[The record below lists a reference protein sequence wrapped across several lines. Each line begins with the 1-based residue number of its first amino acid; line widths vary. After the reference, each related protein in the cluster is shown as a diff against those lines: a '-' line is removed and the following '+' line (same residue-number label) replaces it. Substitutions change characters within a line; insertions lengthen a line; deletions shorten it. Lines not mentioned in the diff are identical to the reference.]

1 MPKIESV
8 LLHDLRMPFKEPYP
22 NAIATLTALETM
34 LVVVTTDDGAI
45 GFGEAAI
52 VEGYTHET
60 RQGGWDFCL
69 NQAQASIGLECHEAM
84 ARWME
89 HRGSHSHA
97 VAAMV
102 SAVEMAL
109 SHPILS
115 AHTDTIRVPMLAPV
129 NAKKHSLLNAEVE
142 RLLAS
147 GFKTLKVKVGF
158 EVASDL
164 ERLSWIQSQVN
175 DRAAIR
181 LDGNQGYSLP
191 QALEFVN
198 RMSPQS
204 IELFEQPCRDT
215 DWDAA
220 VQVAR
225 ASRVPM
231 MLDES
236 IFESRDIAKAGQ
248 LQAAQ
253 YIKLKL
259 VKSGGL
265 SSLLDDLQSITQ
277 HGMKRVLG
285 NGVASEIGCWMEA
298 CVAHATID
306 NAGEFNGFF
315 KPLDRLFQQPLGF
328 EDGCIVLPQGYWP
341 ALDMSAVERL
351 SVRQAQLHA
360 GTA

>member
-1 MPKIESV
+1 MSHIEKIQ
-8 LLHDLRMPFKEPYP
+8 LHDLRMPFKEPYP
-22 NAIATLTALETM
+22 NAIATLTALETL
-34 LVVVTTDDGAI
+34 LVIVTTDDGAI

-60 RQGGWDFCL
+60 RQGGWDFC
-69 NQAQASIGLECHEAM
+69 QHHARQSIGLDCHEAM
-84 ARWME
+84 ARWLE
-89 HRGSHSHA
+89 HRRLHSHA

-115 AHTDTIRVPMLAPV
+115 AHSETVRVPMLAPV
-129 NAKKHSLLNAEVE
+129 NAKSKSLLSAELD

-158 EVASDL
+158 DVDSDL
-164 ERLSWIQSQVN
+164 ERLTWIQSHVN
-175 DRAAIR
+175 ERAAIR
-181 LDGNQGYSLP
+181 LDGNQGYRP
-191 QALEFVN
+191 DQALEFVG

-204 IELFEQPCRDT
+204 IELFEQPCLDT
-215 DWDAA
+215 DWEAA

-225 ASRVPM
+225 VSPVPM

-236 IFESRDIAKAGQ
+236 IYESKDIEKAGQ
-248 LQAAQ
+248 LQAAE

-265 SSLLDDLQSITQ
+265 SSLLDDLQSITT
-277 HGMKRVLG
+277 HGMKRVMG

-298 CVAHATID
+298 CVAHAMID
-306 NAGEFNGFF
+306 NAGEFNGFL
-315 KPLDRLFQQPLGF
+315 KPQDHLFQQPLGF
-328 EDGCIVLPQGYWP
+328 ADGCIVLPAGYWP
-341 ALDMSAVERL
+341 ALDMPAVERL
-351 SVRQAQLHA
+351 SVQHSLIHA
-360 GTA
+360 KST